1 MPAPACSRLLPLA
14 PACSRLFPACSRLFP
29 LDLDCSRLSPLVV
42 DRSRVF
48 LFVPV
53 RIPKPTVHG
62 QEKGRRTGRGL
73 HSMQGYEIMWCIR
86 CMLCVQLCLRTPHA
100 RAHVQMCSARH
111 VHRHIIRVEC
121 CMLLGACASCF
132 VALLSYPTTLFESTV
147 SWLQDDTL
155 AGQNTSNVYTL
166 GRAQFWKTHCDI
178 SPAMGSH
185 NSHSAELCRSPS
197 ERCQETFIQ
206 GSNHNPRS
214 VYNTA
219 NATRWRLAQ
228 TAPTYL
234 YLIVTVEVELIR
246 NRSTPQTCH
255 DDLTVNF

>member
-166 GRAQFWKTHCDI
+166 HPKHARAVYTFHRTWSSVPLIHTHN
-178 SPAMGSH
+178 M
-185 NSHSAELCRSPS
+185 
-197 ERCQETFIQ
+197 QT
-206 GSNHNPRS
+206 S
-214 VYNTA
+214 VHAHITS
-219 NATRWRLAQ
+219 
-228 TAPTYL
+228 
-234 YLIVTVEVELIR
+234 ITVCNVCMYVCMYVR
-246 NRSTPQTCH
+246 M
-255 DDLTVNF
+255 